1 VGLVDV
7 ISKAAQGR
15 MLKAI
20 QLGHEPEFFQ
30 ETYLPPKL
38 KPSPGKPVTPKVGAA
53 IRCSCGWRSPRAYEK
68 KQGAVGAFVWH
79 LEEVLADTKRNAS

>member
-1 VGLVDV
+1 MGLRDV

-30 ETYLPPKL
+30 ETYTPKYS
-38 KPSPGKPVTPKVGAA
+38 KVTRPVTPKTGAA
-53 IRCSCGWRSPRAYEK
+53 IRCSCGWRSARAYEK